1 MTVPESRHRSRRT
14 ALRGLVT
21 EGRFAAIGLSAFYVF
36 VQGWLLLAEVLDR
49 GALLGVALV
58 AVGLVAPPLLAF
70 DRPTRRGNTVFAPL
84 LLLCLLSLL
93 TPWSRL
99 DSLVDP
105 RFVPLFALAL
115 FLLHPTGWAVRP
127 AERVDHRLVLLLV
140 VGAVPLAS
148 LGWGGLTD
156 PGLRPLGAV
165 VDGAVVLGEGTGVTA
180 AACFALVLAVQALVA
195 RHDWRFPAW
204 GAGVVAAALGL
215 TAVGTSGFA
224 LGDPDALRGG
234 LVVGWAVVFVAAVE
248 RSRGGDPEF

>member
-1 MTVPESRHRSRRT
+1 VRD
-14 ALRGLVT
+14 LVT
-21 EGRFAAIGLSAFYVF
+21 EWRFAAIGLSAFYVF

-49 GALLGVALV
+49 GALLGAALVGVAL
-58 AVGLVAPPLLAF
+58 LVPPLLAF

-84 LLLCLLSLL
+84 FLLFLLYLL

-105 RFVPLFALAL
+105 RFVPVFALAL

-148 LGWGGLTD
+148 LGWSGLTD
-156 PGLRPLGAV
+156 PGLRPLGVV

-180 AACFALVLAVQALVA
+180 AAGFALVLAVQALVA
-195 RHDWRFPAW
+195 RQDWRFPAW
-204 GAGVVAAALGL
+204 GAGVVAVALGL
-215 TAVGTSGFA
+215 TTVGLSGLA
-224 LGDPDALRGG
+224 LGDPGTLWGV
-234 LVVGWAVVFVAAVE
+234 LVACWGVAFVAAVE